1 MDWFGWC
8 TWDAFYKA
16 VNPTGIEEG
25 LQRYTAN
32 VLHFLF
38 HTIVYVILKRVIQYR
53 RASSLLPLYSHHLPM
68 MHFLFCSLREGGA
81 PPRFLI
87 IDDGWQETV
96 DEFKEVD
103 ETLREQTVLV
113 FHPLVTHKSVHC
125 FDS

>member
-1 MDWFGWC
+1 
-8 TWDAFYKA
+8 
-16 VNPTGIEEG
+16 
-25 LQRYTAN
+25 
-32 VLHFLF
+32 
-38 HTIVYVILKRVIQYR
+38 
-53 RASSLLPLYSHHLPM
+53 M

-113 FHPLVTHKSVHC
+113 FHPLVSHKSVHC
-125 FDS
+125 VDS